1 LSAISARYCR
11 WGEGLFIH
19 VAERHRDTAACKTAI
34 KTKTIQKNGLP
45 ALVACA
51 RTLASGAAS
60 APGNNRR
67 VTLRSSVIAAAKNA
81 AFTRVRDMALDHR
94 ASRLRKALEMQICK
108 TDSKSGEVSKNL
120 RNLEKSGLSPKLLA
134 ATLRLVR
141 RRRFLENSTHMIAK
155 ISQVLLSKRAYL
167 QMTFRVKI

>member
-1 LSAISARYCR
+1 MILV
-11 WGEGLFIH
+11 H
-19 VAERHRDTAACKTAI
+19 VAFVCHQREVLPVRRGAFHSRFERHRDTAACKTAI
-34 KTKTIQKNGLP
+34 KINTIQKNGLP

-67 VTLRSSVIAAAKNA
+67 VTVRSSVIVAAKNA

-108 TDSKSGEVSKNL
+108 TNSKSEEVSEISEIW
-120 RNLEKSGLSPKLLA
+120 RNQACHQSFWRP
-134 ATLRLVR
+134 R
-141 RRRFLENSTHMIAK
+141 
-155 ISQVLLSKRAYL
+155 
-167 QMTFRVKI
+167 